1 MSRTNQAVNQ
11 KGFSAVEALLLV
23 LVIALLVFV
32 GWRYW
37 YSQQVDQQPEPAAI
51 EQQDQNEP
59 PEINSQEDLQQ
70 SEDFLLEQDIDG
82 ELDTSEIDS
91 ALEE

>member
-1 MSRTNQAVNQ
+1 MSRTANKLNQ
-11 KGFSAVEALLLV
+11 KGFSAVEAILLV
-23 LVIALLVFV
+23 LVVALLVFV

-37 YSQQVDQQPEPAAI
+37 DSQQVDEQPESATI

-59 PEINSQEDLQQ
+59 PEINSQEDLQE

-82 ELDTSEIDS
+82 ELDTSEIDE